1 MLADTPVCGAVKDF
15 VLPLPTV
22 AEGQKWFMVNCA
34 AIWPHELVHALYEN
48 SRQHFVERMLGGS
61 ADRLP
66 TFWKQMRDHPAMQG
80 HPLQDRSDHQTMC
93 VPWSFHVD
101 GVAVSGIAKAWS
113 QTMEIYSWTSMVST
127 GRTLDYQFLIFLI
140 YRGMEVEMMNY

>member
-15 VLPLPTV
+15 VLPLRTV
-22 AEGQKWFMVNCA
+22 AKGQKWFMVNCA

-101 GVAVSGIAKAWS
+101 GEFTDAIN
-113 QTMEIYSWTSMVST
+113 
-127 GRTLDYQFLIFLI
+127 
-140 YRGMEVEMMNY
+140 VEMV